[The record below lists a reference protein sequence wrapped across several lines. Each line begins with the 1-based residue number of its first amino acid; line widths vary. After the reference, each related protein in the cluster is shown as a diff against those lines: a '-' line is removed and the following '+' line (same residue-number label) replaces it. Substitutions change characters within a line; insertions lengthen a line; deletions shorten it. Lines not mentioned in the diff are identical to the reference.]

1 MAKLVKIFLALIL
14 LIGVLAVM
22 NLGSGLKTVVGTM
35 GPEMTQSPVTLQS
48 AKNITAVRE
57 G

>member
-14 LIGVLAVM
+14 LLGVLVVM